1 MTVAQASSRG
11 LNALL
16 GGSCTSASP
25 EALPEGAIVQEIP
38 IRDIAPN
45 PEQPR
50 KAFNEHDLQE
60 LAASIEKHGVLQP
73 VVIRPLPKKED
84 GDEQPRFVLVA
95 GERRWRAAAMAGL
108 EKVPA
113 IVRSV
118 DERETLEL
126 SLIENI
132 QRTDLNPMEQ
142 AVALRNIIDRF
153 GLTQEELADRLGKPR
168 PTVANVLRLLMLP
181 KPLQQMVRDGRITA
195 GHAKVLLSVGDPK
208 LQLSLA
214 LRCESQGLS
223 VRGLEKLLGVSDPL
237 RKASITPKSPA
248 HIAELERVLRE
259 HLGAPVRIREWHS
272 KGRIIIEFYSNREFE
287 RILEKMG
294 VTPDKIGGD

>member
-16 GGSCTSASP
+16 GGACTSTSP
-25 EALPEGAIVQEIP
+25 EALPEGAIVQEVP

-45 PEQPR
+45 PDQPR
-50 KAFNEHDLQE
+50 KMFNEHDLQE
-60 LAASIEKHGVLQP
+60 LAVSIKKHGVLQP
-73 VVIRPLPKKED
+73 VVIRPLPKREGPD
-84 GDEQPRFVLVA
+84 QPRFVLVA
-95 GERRWRAAAMAGL
+95 GERRWRATALAGK
-108 EKVPA
+108 ETIPA

-118 DERETLEL
+118 DDRETLEL
-126 SLIENI
+126 SLIENL
-132 QRTDLNPMEQ
+132 QRADLNPMEQ
-142 AVALRNIIDRF
+142 AVALRLIIDRF

-168 PTVANVLRLLMLP
+168 PTVANILRLLMLP
-181 KPLQQMVRDGRITA
+181 KPVQQMVREGRITA

-294 VTPDKIGGD
+294 IGPDKVGGA